1 MRKNREEW
9 QDIADKLD
17 SVGDQL
23 ASGPDKDYY
32 GLAER
37 IHSNLEAT
45 QYSADPDLE
54 IPLNKLDE
62 ARIAIALAQ
71 PDEGYG
77 DMSRAIPWRIAK
89 YLFC

>member
-23 ASGPDKDYY
+23 PSGPDKDYY

-37 IHSNLEAT
+37 IHTNLEAT

-54 IPLNKLDE
+54 IPLHKRDE
-62 ARIAIALAQ
+62 AMIAIALVQ
-71 PDEGYG
+71 PET
-77 DMSRAIPWRIAK
+77 
-89 YLFC
+89 